1 VAGAGGRGDRGDF
14 GDVLTLEGGG
24 RRQGGC
30 RRHAAAAGGS
40 LTRRWCS
47 GALPA
52 VGRGGT
58 GLSRREDA

>member
-1 VAGAGGRGDRGDF
+1 VAGAGGRGNRGDF
-14 GDVLTLEGGG
+14 VDMLTLEGEK
-24 RRQGGC
+24 RQGGR
-30 RRHAAAAGGS
+30 RRHAAAASGS
-40 LTRRWCS
+40 LMRRECS